1 VNAVAQNQDSFPSSQ
16 RKLDGINLVSILCPH
31 CATPLAR
38 VPRPAAR
45 PLAVCLECGL
55 SGDYVTLIEHGA
67 LTGGNLSRE
76 EVERLRIELGG
87 LRDQAARAE
96 AMDRGD

>member
-1 VNAVAQNQDSFPSSQ
+1 MVHRPSSFRPSER
-16 RKLDGINLVSILCPH
+16 RKPDEINLVSILCPH
-31 CATPLAR
+31 CSTPLAR
-38 VPRPAAR
+38 VPRPATR

-67 LTGGNLSRE
+67 LNGGSLDRE
-76 EVERLRIELGG
+76 EIERLRIELGG